1 MNNWNKYTVKKWWL
15 KSDENDESFIL
26 IWLGFQMFTNS
37 LKSFISAPVR
47 LIDKRGLICDHSQL
61 INISLN
67 FRRTLFI
74 FWENICLLFSVESR
88 RGRFSEF

>member
-47 LIDKRGLICDHSQL
+47 LIDKRGLICDHSQFVYFVVYFL
-61 INISLN
+61 KIFVEKIDAINFGI
-67 FRRTLFI
+67 
-74 FWENICLLFSVESR
+74 
-88 RGRFSEF
+88 